1 MWKLLFKQADQSDKS
16 QISKSSQMLMFW
28 NFQGTNC
35 QSKEK
40 SHLWLMGKW
49 IIIFFEIWK
58 EQSRGKIHKLV
69 SSSTSNGCHQLI
81 LTLLMNLSYNLP
93 SRTDASSC
101 RTFQAAVTCL
111 SSVNGAP
118 TAKRSMYLPERT
130 CK

>member
-1 MWKLLFKQADQSDKS
+1 MWKLLFKQADQSDQS

-40 SHLWLMGKW
+40 SHSWLMGKW
-49 IIIFFEIWK
+49 IIIFLRYEKNRVGEKFTNWCP
-58 EQSRGKIHKLV
+58 
-69 SSSTSNGCHQLI
+69 SSTSNGCHQLI